1 MDAWVIWLIV
11 AILFA
16 VGEIATTSFYL
27 APFSIG
33 ALGGAVVSLIGGEQF
48 FAMAAAMGLTAIA
61 FLFIRPVARRHLT
74 QPARTRT
81 GTDRLI
87 GTDAIVVHRITP
99 GATAG
104 VIRLDGEDWSARAY
118 EDQRTFEPGATVQV
132 VEIRGAT
139 AMVAD

>member
-11 AILFA
+11 AVLLA
-16 VGEIATTSFYL
+16 AGEIATTSFYL
-27 APFSIG
+27 GPFAIG
-33 ALGGAVVSLIGGEQF
+33 AAAGGFIALIGGEQF
-48 FAMAAAMGLTAIA
+48 WAVSVAMILTAIA
-61 FLFIRPVARRHLT
+61 FLFIRPVAQRHLT

-87 GTDAIVVHRITP
+87 GHDAIVTRTITP
-99 GATAG
+99 GATPG
-104 VIRLDGEDWSARAY
+104 TIKLDGEEWSARAY
-118 EDQRTFEPGATVQV
+118 EDQRTFQPGTTVQV